1 MTDERKVDPEADDA
15 ALDDAAMRDLLRGAL
30 RPPPSDVAP
39 RLLPGVQRKLRDR
52 SAGKFYADGW
62 STSTAP
68 RSTYLVTALVM
79 LALCV
84 IAFVMLVPWSVGK
97 LP

>member
-39 RLLPGVQRKLRDR
+39 HLLPGVQRKLRDR